1 MLPLHLKNAPAPD
14 NDATAHSARLI
25 AVIAAEIERNGGWM
39 SFARF
44 MDLALHAPGLGYYS
58 AGAAKFG
65 AAGDFVTAPGL
76 GKLFGRTL
84 ARQIAQIL
92 ADVPDVLE
100 LGAGTGKL
108 ACDVLRELA
117 SLEQLPRRYKILET
131 SADLRARQQGLLHR
145 ELPQLVDRVE
155 WLDAFPAALEACVI
169 ANEVLDA
176 MPVHVV
182 EATANGIDE
191 RGVTWIDGR
200 FHWVN
205 RPAAGNVL
213 AAASALQLPSGYVT
227 ELNLAASGFMAELG
241 RSLVKGAAFLI
252 DYGFPAREFYHPQR
266 SRGTLMCHYR
276 HHAHDDP
283 LSLVGLQ
290 DITAHVDFTA
300 VAHAALDA
308 QLEVLGYASQ
318 TQFLIN
324 CGITDLLGEIS
335 PEDPAAYLPLVAE
348 AQKLMSPAEMG
359 ELFKVIA
366 CGRGIAAP
374 LLGFSRGDKRAQL

>member
-1 MLPLHLKNAPAPD
+1 MLPSHLKNAPPPD
-14 NDATAHSARLI
+14 NDAIRHNALLTAAI
-25 AVIAAEIERNGGWM
+25 AGEIERAGGWL

-44 MDLALHAPGLGYYS
+44 MELALHAPGLGYYS

-65 AAGDFVTAPGL
+65 ADGDFVTAPGL

-131 SADLRARQQGLLHR
+131 SADLRARQQDLLRR
-145 ELPQLVDRVE
+145 ELPQLVGRVE
-155 WLDAFPAALEACVI
+155 WLDALPESLEACVI

-182 EATANGIDE
+182 EATAEGIEE
-191 RGVTWIDGR
+191 RGVTWIDSR
-200 FHWVN
+200 FHWAN

-241 RSLVKGAAFLI
+241 RSLVKGAALLI

-308 QLEVLGYASQ
+308 HLEVLGYASQ
-318 TQFLIN
+318 TQFLIK
-324 CGITDLLGEIS
+324 I
-335 PEDPAAYLPLVAE
+335 
-348 AQKLMSPAEMG
+348 
-359 ELFKVIA
+359 
-366 CGRGIAAP
+366 GRAHV
-374 LLGFSRGDKRAQL
+374 